1 MNLVS
6 KFACPIT
13 NPSRIPAAPGATG
26 ASSHCEGWIVAG
38 LPFRLAAFF
47 LGCCVLAC
55 PASGAEKPGAAKRA
69 AKNDGLFTLE
79 QAYDRT
85 LATDQTIRIAYY
97 EVRKAK
103 LLPWSALTRMGPQ
116 VNINSNYLRSK
127 ELERIPTVGVDS
139 TSFVALGS
147 GTAGISFQQPLI
159 DFSVFPAYRLGR
171 LTAAAARL
179 EHQYTVRETLFG
191 VATAYYEVLKEASL
205 VNVSR
210 ESLRL
215 ASEQLRLAEIR
226 ANVGEVAHVDVLRA
240 QVTVETA
247 RRMLVESEN
256 ILEGDRNTLRNIL
269 NLAPDAPLSV
279 VEPPDYPTTLP
290 PFEGLLSRAYAHR
303 EDYRIKII
311 AIDQDTERRNEV
323 RAQYAPKLVA
333 EWDGSLNNTTGT
345 TPESDHFWQ
354 ATVTVQLQILNGG
367 QREIDLRTANEQ
379 IEETKLDR
387 ERTAKTVESDVKTGW
402 LAVRTAEQTLK
413 ALHAQ
418 VVAAEQAY
426 HDSEIQYRAGT
437 ATSTD
442 LLSAFNDLNTARIDL
457 TTETYDYQVAL
468 RNLEEVAGVFQEPRV
483 QQSKVR

>member
-1 MNLVS
+1 MV
-6 KFACPIT
+6 
-13 NPSRIPAAPGATG
+13 
-26 ASSHCEGWIVAG
+26 
-38 LPFRLAAFF
+38 
-47 LGCCVLAC
+47 
-55 PASGAEKPGAAKRA
+55 SGAEKPGVAKRVRER
-69 AKNDGLFTLE
+69 DDLITLE
-79 QAYDRT
+79 QAYDRA

-103 LLPWSALTRMGPQ
+103 LLPWSALTKLGPQ
-116 VNINSNYLRSK
+116 INANSNYLRSQ
-127 ELERIPTVGVDS
+127 EFTRVPTIGADS
-139 TSFVALGS
+139 TSFIRTGS

-171 LTAAAARL
+171 LTAAVARL

-191 VATAYYEVLKEASL
+191 VATAYYQVLKDASL
-205 VNVSR
+205 VNVNR
-210 ESLRL
+210 EALRL
-215 ASEQLRLAEIR
+215 ASEQLSLAQKR
-226 ANVGEVAHVDVLRA
+226 ANVGEVTRVDVLRA

-247 RRMLVESEN
+247 RRTVVESEN
-256 ILEGDRNTLRNIL
+256 ALESDRNTLRNIL
-269 NLAPDAPLSV
+269 NFSPDALLRV

-290 PFEGLLSRAYAHR
+290 PFEGLLTRAFAHR
-303 EDYRIKII
+303 EDYKVKII

-323 RAQYAPKLVA
+323 VAEYAPKLVA
-333 EWDGSLNNTTGT
+333 EWDGSLNHTSGSAS
-345 TPESDHFWQ
+345 ESDHYWQ
-354 ATVTVQLQILNGG
+354 ATVTVQLPILNGG

-387 ERTAKTVESDVKTGW
+387 ERTAKSVESDVKTAW
-402 LAVRTAEQTLK
+402 LAVRTAEQVLK

-426 HDSEIQYRAGT
+426 HDSEIQYREGT

-442 LLSAFNDLNTARIDL
+442 LLAAFNDLNTARIDL

-483 QQSKVR
+483 QKVKVR

>member
-1 MNLVS
+1 MNLDS
-6 KFACPIT
+6 KFECPIT
-13 NPSRIPAAPGATG
+13 NPSRIPAAPGATS
-26 ASSHCEGWIVAG
+26 APSRCEGWIVAR

-47 LGCCVLAC
+47 LGCYAFAC
-55 PASGAEKPGAAKRA
+55 PASGAEKPRAVKRA
-69 AKNDGLFTLE
+69 ILNDGLVTLE

-103 LLPWSALTRMGPQ
+103 LLPWSALTRLGPQ
-116 VNINSNYLRSK
+116 ANINSNYLRSR
-127 ELERIPTVGVDS
+127 ELERFPTVGANS
-139 TSFVALGS
+139 TSFLEVGS
-147 GTAGISFQQPLI
+147 GTAGITFQQPLI

-171 LTAAAARL
+171 LTAVAARL

-191 VATAYYEVLKEASL
+191 VAAAYYEVLKEASL
-205 VNVSR
+205 VNVNR

-215 ASEQLRLAEIR
+215 ASEQLSLAEKR
-226 ANVGEVAHVDVLRA
+226 ANVGEVTRVDVLRA
-240 QVTVETA
+240 EVTVETA
-247 RRMLVESEN
+247 RRTLVESEN

-269 NLAPDAPLSV
+269 NLAPDAPLRV

-323 RAQYAPKLVA
+323 IAQYAPKVVA

-345 TPESDHFWQ
+345 TAESDHFWQ

-387 ERTAKTVESDVKTGW
+387 ERTAKTVESDVKTAW

-442 LLSAFNDLNTARIDL
+442 LLSALNDLNTARIDL

-468 RNLEEVAGVFQEPRV
+468 RDLEEVAGVFQEPRV